1 MNNYI
6 YFLILRKLG
15 PVHIRICELIVYLII
30 ILFYKKLDL
39 SFLIILIFEFVLII
53 SILIYL
59 EIIEFGIFGLNKNIK
74 YQNELREREQKKLIE
89 ENEDELIINVN

>member
-1 MNNYI
+1 M
-6 YFLILRKLG
+6 
-15 PVHIRICELIVYLII
+15 
-30 ILFYKKLDL
+30 
-39 SFLIILIFEFVLII
+39 EFVLTV

-74 YQNELREREQKKLIE
+74 YQIELREREQMKLIE

>member
-1 MNNYI
+1 MWINVFI
-6 YFLILRKLG
+6 
-15 PVHIRICELIVYLII
+15 II

-39 SFLIILIFEFVLII
+39 SFLIILILEFVLTV

-74 YQNELREREQKKLIE
+74 YQIELREREQMKLIE
-89 ENEDELIINVN
+89 KNEDELIINVN

>member
-1 MNNYI
+1 MWINVFI
-6 YFLILRKLG
+6 
-15 PVHIRICELIVYLII
+15 II

-39 SFLIILIFEFVLII
+39 SFLIILILEFVLIV

-74 YQNELREREQKKLIE
+74 YQIELREREQMKLIE

>member
-1 MNNYI
+1 MWINVFI
-6 YFLILRKLG
+6 
-15 PVHIRICELIVYLII
+15 II

-39 SFLIILIFEFVLII
+39 SFLIILILEFVLTV

-74 YQNELREREQKKLIE
+74 YQIELREREQMKLIE

>member
-1 MNNYI
+1 MWINVFI
-6 YFLILRKLG
+6 
-15 PVHIRICELIVYLII
+15 II
-30 ILFYKKLDL
+30 ILFYEKLDL
-39 SFLIILIFEFVLII
+39 SFLIILILEFVLIV

-74 YQNELREREQKKLIE
+74 YQIELREREQMKLIE